1 MPEGKE
7 DDLLKSAKIY
17 SLILIPPLAQYV
29 VTLEEVGGSRLV
41 PIWIGTSEGSSI
53 AMVLQGEKFHRPLT
67 HDLMV
72 NVLKGL
78 GAEVEKIVISDLRDN
93 AYYAVIVLRQA
104 GKTLEVDSRPS
115 DAIALAVRTN
125 SPIFIDEKVLS
136 LCPIINKPISED
148 EIKSFEQEMENLR
161 PQDFFRKLNEAPP
174 FREKERDEEGGKAPG
189 GLE

>member
-1 MPEGKE
+1 M
-7 DDLLKSAKIY
+7 LKTAKIY

-29 VTLEEVGGSRLV
+29 VTLEEVDGSRLV
-41 PIWIGTSEGSSI
+41 PIWIGTSEGGSI

-72 NVLKGL
+72 NVLKDV
-78 GAEVEKIVISDLRDN
+78 GAEIEKIIISDLKDN
-93 AYYAVIVLRQA
+93 AYYAVIILRQ
-104 GKTLEVDSRPS
+104 GEKTLSIDSRPS

-136 LCPIINKPISED
+136 LCPVINKPISED
-148 EIKSFEQEMENLR
+148 EIKNFEQEIENLR
-161 PQDFFRKLNEAPP
+161 PEDFFRKLNEG
-174 FREKERDEEGGKAPG
+174 GGKVPG